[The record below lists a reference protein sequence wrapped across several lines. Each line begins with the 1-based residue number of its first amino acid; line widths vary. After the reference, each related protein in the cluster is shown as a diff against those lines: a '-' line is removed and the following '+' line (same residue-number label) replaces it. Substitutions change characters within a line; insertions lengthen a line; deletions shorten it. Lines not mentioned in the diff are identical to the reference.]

1 MRQFGIIGKPLEHSY
16 SATYFTEKFV
26 REEIDAEYKLYE
38 LDDLSEISSMIHAL
52 EGFNVTY
59 PYKEAI
65 IPYLTEVDAI
75 AQTIGAVNVVHRGC
89 GYNTDWLGFRDSLG
103 AMLQEQDQ
111 YALLLGTGGVS
122 KAIQYALSEM
132 GIGYTLV
139 SRHLTA
145 KNEKAIAYEN
155 VDQEVIKKHTIIV
168 NCTPLGMHP
177 YESELPK
184 IPYEYL
190 TESHLL
196 FDCIYNPA
204 KTLFLQEGEK
214 HGCRIKNGLEMLHI
228 QADKAWDIWKRD

>member
-1 MRQFGIIGKPLEHSY
+1 
-16 SATYFTEKFV
+16 
-26 REEIDAEYKLYE
+26 
-38 LDDLSEISSMIHAL
+38 
-52 EGFNVTY
+52 VTY

-75 AQTIGAVNVVHRGC
+75 AKTIGAVNVVHRGC

-214 HGCRIKNGLEMLHI
+214 HGCRIKNGLEMLHL
-228 QADKAWDIWKRD
+228 QAEKAWQIWNSI

>member
-1 MRQFGIIGKPLEHSY
+1 MHQYGIIGNPLGHSY
-16 SATYFTEKFV
+16 SEQYFTQLFEQEGLRATYRPYAIEDIDLV
-26 REEIDAEYKLYE
+26 RELLQKLT
-38 LDDLSEISSMIHAL
+38 
-52 EGFNVTY
+52 GFNVTY

-75 AQTIGAVNVVHRGC
+75 AKTIGAINVVHRGC

-190 TESHLL
+190 TKSHLL